1 MREGERTYVD
11 VPNDIIALDLFASQK
26 SLLCNGSLAALFN
39 QFDLQ
44 WFLLCAEKYSIR
56 RNSIFSIRFFV
67 DLDDLI
73 VINIDLLFDLI
84 VILNTVES

>member
-1 MREGERTYVD
+1 MVLLLLFSINSTY
-11 VPNDIIALDLFASQK
+11 
-26 SLLCNGSLAALFN
+26 NG
-39 QFDLQ
+39 
-44 WFLLCAEKYSIR
+44 FLLCAEKYSIR